1 MDFAN
6 INTYKESPNR
16 AFEALCN
23 QLFEQWVRTTYVG
36 QVSYFTTVNGAGGDG
51 GVEAYAELTMGHAI
65 GLQAKWFR
73 GPIQDTQI
81 KQIRKSV
88 VAARQVRPH
97 LQHYVICVS
106 RALQSKKMGP
116 GKKPITNTEEGRVL
130 ALQAELLSTY
140 PGLIVEFWP
149 EHTLIER
156 LKLPGN
162 EGITRFWFE
171 REEHSPV
178 ALKQRFAL
186 AKAGWLLERYSPDLH
201 CQGIIQEAVEG
212 ILFSPSYRKATHQR
226 VTNTGVLLAETQHL
240 IARFIDQAEAAPA
253 CVAELTELSGKL
265 LNYQDQV
272 QKLAQALQVAD
283 DSLVLPHMA
292 ALNVGPVITTLN
304 EGQYSN
310 RVRGIRHQLAEI
322 LEAVHD
328 ARIDEYLKAVCDAQ
342 RPHNFVVL
350 GRPGTGKTHGVARA
364 VELRLADGY
373 PALIIQGR
381 TSPSESWG
389 AILKHALGGLSNW
402 TEAELFS
409 AFEAMAARKDVERA
423 TVQAKLSDEPF
434 LPEPT
439 RVLICIDGVDESAEP
454 AEWQQRVRELQV
466 WLASN
471 PRLRFVIT
479 SRSYPPGNLNPC
491 GLTCDNVNVRLV
503 LPDGGDVP
511 LAELAPKYLQHY
523 GIDYS
528 SQPWLPEA
536 FQDALSLRLF
546 AQERAGQDLAAH
558 HEPITTNL
566 SGLLNNKI
574 KQLETVFEKNPQLNI
589 PKGLNLAYRGLLII
603 TQQLQVRAEVE
614 HDELCRQLVADL
626 SSRIDLNKATLMLEV
641 YANHGLILQRSKPGP
656 SKMAPPVIYV
666 TFAFQQ
672 PLIDYLLACDAT
684 DAIIKA
690 DSKDVPKDLLRRRD
704 WNALNLTAVALLNDH
719 GILVGEDDYWVH
731 DLGPARLDAIA
742 FAALIASGG
751 PTIEKHL
758 PVIARKFRHSV
769 AARNLVLKE
778 FILPT
783 AYRPDVEIVLPV
795 VHEVLAGFS
804 TVFERDEF
812 WAGPASHDYKADE
825 ENIGQLLSQE
835 SLSDY
840 DRASGRPLLFA
851 WSLATVNNTYREHAR
866 RELTHWGWLNTEG
879 FVQILDL
886 VFFQGDP
893 QIQEDLATV
902 AMGIMSLVMEPSEGA
917 QALAQWILTNIFS
930 PDNIVKLLNT
940 VVRACARVA
949 IERAVVT
956 GNCTEEAA
964 QVARPPY
971 LVFDSLLPLKR
982 WREGEEIE
990 QRGGRFPIV
999 HDLAWYVLEKSY
1011 DGFMD
1016 LPFSGEDRTKVK
1028 GYSLQARYEEKY
1040 GEEIGGAYDLAMSA
1054 ALSYI
1059 ASLGYNRLTGPGT
1072 TDKTHGALSETST
1085 LEEKYTWLA
1094 VHHLQGHMADHL
1106 PYEEYGKVYDPVP
1119 DYRLFLDTTNPA
1131 NELSPAA
1138 EADAEW
1144 YVPVEISPDLPTGS
1158 AEKLPQRIEAWIERK
1173 DEPDF
1178 ATWLKLPGL
1187 VPAAASGIAPLDW
1200 LPLHMKMRLP
1210 ERQNFGTTS
1219 LEISCG
1225 WVAKKEWDAM
1235 YRYAEGN
1242 MEKFAAQDR
1251 WAFNHLD
1258 NWQARPTGAKTSVKD
1273 IVLGTSPPEG
1283 DATVTLYGTRNREW
1297 TCYKTITRVDE
1308 HSVEHGDATYLIP
1321 SGIVRQH
1328 LGIVDTD
1335 RQGFYTQSGQPVAC
1349 YQEVEDFDNS
1359 ASQTLLVADRQLF
1372 EKVSKQHGLR
1382 PFWLFCQF
1390 QNLTIEAIRKY
1401 RGIHA
1406 QNIRCWFVWEE
1417 KGEIK
1422 SRLYHD
1428 DVTF

>member
-23 QLFEQWVRTTYVG
+23 QLFEQWVRATYIG

-51 GVEAYAELTMGHAI
+51 GVEAYAELTTGHAV

-88 VAARQVRPH
+88 VAACQVRPH

-130 ALQAELLSTY
+130 ALQAELLVTY
-140 PGLIVEFWP
+140 PGLTVEFWP

-178 ALKQRFAL
+178 ALKQRFDL

-201 CQGIIQEAVEG
+201 CQGIIQEAVEK
-212 ILFSPSYRKATHQR
+212 ILFSPSYRRETHQQ
-226 VTNTGVLLAETQHL
+226 VTDRSVLLADTQHL
-240 IARFIDQAEAAPA
+240 IALFIDQAEAAPA
-253 CVAELTELSGKL
+253 FIAELTELSRKL
-265 LNYQDQV
+265 LDYQEQL
-272 QKLAQALQVAD
+272 QKLAQALLVAD
-283 DSLVLPHMA
+283 DSLLMPHVA
-292 ALNVGPVITTLN
+292 ALNVGPVINTLN

-310 RVRGIRHQLAEI
+310 RVRGIRHKLAEI

-328 ARIDEYLKAVCDAQ
+328 AQIHEYLKAVCDAQ

-423 TVQAKLSDEPF
+423 TVQAKSFDEPF
-434 LPEPT
+434 LSEPT
-439 RVLICIDGVDESAEP
+439 RVFICIDGVDESAEP
-454 AEWQQRVRELQV
+454 AEWQQRVRELHV

-479 SRSYPPGNLNPC
+479 SRSYPPANLNPC
-491 GLTCDNVNVRLV
+491 GLTCDNVNVRLL
-503 LPDGGDVP
+503 LPDRGDVP

-523 GIDYS
+523 GIEYS
-528 SQPWLPEA
+528 TQPWLPEA

-546 AQERAGQDLAAH
+546 AQERAGQDLADQ

-566 SGLLNNKI
+566 SGLLHNKI
-574 KQLETVFEKNPQLNI
+574 EQIEAAFVNNPLIALPAEQQLAY
-589 PKGLNLAYRGLLII
+589 KGLLSI
-603 TQQLQVRAEVE
+603 TNQLQLRAEIEHNELCQQLVT
-614 HDELCRQLVADL
+614 DL
-626 SSRIDLNKATLMLEV
+626 SGWLDLSKATRMIKG
-641 YANHGLILQRSKPGP
+641 YADHGLILLRSKPGP
-656 SKMAPPVIYV
+656 SKMAPSVTYV

-690 DSKDVPKDLLRRRD
+690 NSKDVPKDLLRRQD

-731 DLGPARLDAIA
+731 DLDAARLDAIA

-751 PTIEKHL
+751 ATIEKHL

-769 AARNLVLKE
+769 VARNLVLKE
-778 FILPT
+778 FLLPT

-812 WAGPASHDYKADE
+812 WAGPASHDYEADE
-825 ENIGQLLSQE
+825 ENIGQLLSRE

-840 DRASGRPLLFA
+840 DRATGRPLLFA

-866 RELTHWGWLNTEG
+866 RELTHWGWLNTGE
-879 FVQILDL
+879 FVQVLDL

-902 AMGIMSLVMEPSEGA
+902 AMGIMSLVMKPSEGA

-930 PDNIVKLLNT
+930 PDNIVKLLNS

-964 QVARPPY
+964 RVVRPPY
-971 LVFDSLLPLKR
+971 QVADDLLPLNL
-982 WREGEEIE
+982 WHNEEGIGH
-990 QRGGRFPIV
+990 RGERFPIV

-1011 DGFMD
+1011 KGFMD
-1016 LPFSGEDRTKVK
+1016 LPSSGKDRTKAK
-1028 GYSLQARYEEKY
+1028 GYSLQARYEEEY
-1040 GEEIGGAYDLAMSA
+1040 GEIGGAYDFAMSA
-1054 ALSYI
+1054 ALAYI

-1072 TDKTHGALSETST
+1072 TDKTHGSLSEIST

-1106 PYEEYGKVYDPVP
+1106 PYKEYGQVHDPVL

-1131 NELSPAA
+1131 NELSPDA

-1144 YVPVEISPDLPTGS
+1144 YIPVEISPDLPTGS
-1158 AEKLPQRIEAWIERK
+1158 AEELPQRIKAWIERK

-1178 ATWLKLPGL
+1178 ATWLTLPGL
-1187 VPAAASGIAPLDW
+1187 VPAAVSGIAPLDW
-1200 LPLHMKMRLP
+1200 LPLHLKMRLP

-1225 WVAKKEWDAM
+1225 WVAKNEWDAM

-1242 MEKFAAQDR
+1242 MEKFAAQDH
-1251 WAFNHLD
+1251 WAFNHLE
-1258 NWQARPTGAKTSVKD
+1258 NWQARPTGARTSVKD

-1283 DATVTLYGTRNREW
+1283 GATVALHGTRNREW
-1297 TCYKTITRVDE
+1297 TCYKTITRVNE

-1321 SGIVRQH
+1321 SQIIRQH

-1335 RQGFYTQSGQPVAC
+1335 RQGFYTQSEQPVAC
-1349 YQEVEDFDNS
+1349 YQEVEEFDNS

-1372 EKVSKQHGLR
+1372 EKVSKKHGLR

-1390 QNLTIEAIRKY
+1390 QSLTIEAIQNHRD
-1401 RGIHA
+1401 IHG
-1406 QNIRCWFVWEE
+1406 QNIRCWFVWVE
-1417 KGEIK
+1417 KEEIK
-1422 SRLYHD
+1422 YRLYHD
-1428 DVTF
+1428 DISM